1 MSLQLQ
7 PQCQEEVV
15 NFSRNEFISCV
26 PVELPDIWV
35 RASGL
40 ERCLRAANGKEAE

>member
-1 MSLQLQ
+1 MRRG
-7 PQCQEEVV
+7 EEVV
-15 NFSRNEFISCV
+15 NFSRNEFSGCV

-40 ERCLRAANGKEAE
+40 ERCPHASNGKEAE